1 MRTKLDIL
9 GDLFK
14 DQNYANVVAYVERDS
29 ELKFDEI
36 NNDDQAEFTAIS
48 AFSYFNI
55 RRYDTSLGYALKLV
69 KYIEKENDVQKAHEL
84 YENLVLI
91 IIDSYYFLG
100 KKFKAY
106 FFLKSKMSN
115 IKTEETELKKRLDK
129 IAKDFSILSVRI
141 LTFSLILIGVVIV
154 ALHSFFDLFGGVA
167 YMSVLVFLACFL
179 AVIEL
184 RYGWFVDNL
193 KKMF

>member
-1 MRTKLDIL
+1 METRLDIL

-14 DQNYANVVAYVERDS
+14 DQNYADVVASIEKDPG
-29 ELKFDEI
+29 LKFDEI
-36 NNDDQAEFTAIS
+36 NNDDQAELAAIS

-55 RRYDTSLGYALKLV
+55 RKYDTSLGYALKLV
-69 KYIEKENDVQKAHEL
+69 KYIEKENDVHEAREL

-91 IIDSYYFLG
+91 IIDSYYVLG

-115 IKTEETELKKRLDK
+115 IKTEETELKRRLDK
-129 IAKDFSILSVRI
+129 VATDLSILSVRI
-141 LTFSLILIGVVIV
+141 LNYSVILTGVVIV

-167 YMSVLVFLACFL
+167 YMSMLVFLICLLTGF
-179 AVIEL
+179 EL
-184 RYGWFVDNL
+184 RYRWFVDNL